1 MTIYGYA
8 RVSTDGQN
16 LASQDAQLH
25 EAGCAK
31 VYSEKVSGAK
41 TDRAELGKL
50 LKRLEPGDVLMVTR
64 LDRLA
69 RSTRD
74 LLNILDTIA
83 KAGAG
88 FKSLADTWADTTT
101 AHGRLMLTILGGL
114 AEFERALILA
124 RTGEG
129 RKRAQARGV
138 RFGRPRKLTAHQRQ
152 EALRRLAKGETQAD
166 IARTYGVSH
175 VTICF
180 RIGLRGSGL
189 DSIGFIIPI
198 SAETNRLA

>member
-1 MTIYGYA
+1 MFKSGADAMTIYGYA
-8 RVSTDGQN
+8 RVSTDGQT

-50 LKRLEPGDVLMVTR
+50 LKRLGPGDVLVVTR

-83 KAGAG
+83 QAGAG
-88 FKSLADTWADTTT
+88 FKSLADQWADTTT

-138 RFGRPRKLTAHQRQ
+138 RFGRPPKLTAHQRQ
-152 EALRRLAKGETQAD
+152 EALQRLAKGETQAD

-175 VTICF
+175 VTIG
-180 RIGLRGSGL
+180 RL
-189 DSIGFIIPI
+189 DPSRPFEGV
-198 SAETNRLA
+198 SVAA